1 MKKLPTEKNAAAYF
15 AFQPMTNKRNV
26 YDIGTSSSWGRP
38 ATSGSTSS
46 SDEAKR
52 RSDDRRRSGS
62 MWSGSDDEVNV
73 GESRSSKTPRGSFSQ
88 NDAVEESQEVS
99 ADSAERRKRNSDAAE
114 QCFKKR
120 RTSSSDIDSDDVSDA
135 GRRKSEEVQVGIF
148 RY

>member
-1 MKKLPTEKNAAAYF
+1 
-15 AFQPMTNKRNV
+15 MTNKRNV

-99 ADSAERRKRNSDAAE
+99 VDSAERRKRNSDAVE

>member
-1 MKKLPTEKNAAAYF
+1 
-15 AFQPMTNKRNV
+15 MTNKRNV

-62 MWSGSDDEVNV
+62 DDEVNV

-99 ADSAERRKRNSDAAE
+99 VDSAERRKRNSDAVE

-148 RY
+148 LPLQALILLSLQSNRI